1 MKASKTEA
9 RAAAKVLW
17 NGAANGWDAGFDWYA
32 KSIRPLTEW
41 FCTPVASPGAR
52 VLDIACGSGLP
63 ALAVAERVGASGRVV
78 ATDIAPAMV
87 EVTRR
92 RARESALEN
101 LEVLEMDAAELRFG
115 ERSFDAVTCA
125 CGLMFCPEPGRAVS
139 EMRRVLVPR
148 GRVAIAVWDEASRNP
163 FFTIAARAIGSV
175 LPPPPADPTAPGPF
189 RFSVP
194 GELERVLG
202 EGGFVDVAVE
212 RLPMV
217 FELESADAYWR
228 IFTQF
233 AAGLPERIAGLSDA
247 DRGRAREALRVASES
262 FMEGGRLRLTATAL
276 CALGR
281 AP

>member
-175 LPPPPADPTAPGPF
+175 LPPVATDRDSPGPF
-189 RFSVP
+189 RFGAP
-194 GELERVLG
+194 GQLERVLA
-202 EGGFVDVAVE
+202 EGGFEDLSVD
-212 RLPMV
+212 RLSMS
-217 FELESADAYWR
+217 FELESVDDYWR

-233 AAGLPERIAGLSDA
+233 AAGLADKVAGLSDGT
-247 DRGRAREALRVASES
+247 RSRAKEELRAGAEP
-262 FMEGGRLRLTATAL
+262 FMVDGRLRLPATAL